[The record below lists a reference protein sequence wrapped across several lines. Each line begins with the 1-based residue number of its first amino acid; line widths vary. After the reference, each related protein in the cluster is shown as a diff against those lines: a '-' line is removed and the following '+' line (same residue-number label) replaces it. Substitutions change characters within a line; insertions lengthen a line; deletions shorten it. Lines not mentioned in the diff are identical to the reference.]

1 MKFVKTEINERFT
14 HEGVEILRCR
24 INIEYPDGKN
34 EIAELYQKLAE
45 NTYGYVKNILLPVVT
60 EAYEND
66 TDERKRFRF
75 VPFRYQLLGTPTF
88 ETEFFSQRLEA
99 TLLRKGEILDSF
111 TDGHVFD
118 IERELL
124 IPKDIVIRKLGFARD
139 KRVSGAKSVL
149 LFSDGIAILK
159 NGKWARIRRSN

>member
-1 MKFVKTEINERFT
+1 MKTVKIEKIERFT
-14 HEGVEILRCR
+14 CDGVEILRCR
-24 INIEYPDGKN
+24 IDLEYPEGKKEIDGF
-34 EIAELYQKLAE
+34 YQKCAD
-45 NTYGYVKNILLPVVT
+45 NAYDFVKSTLLPMAK
-60 EAYEND
+60 ECYEND

-111 TDGHVFD
+111 TDGQVFD

-139 KRVSGAKSVL
+139 KRVRGAKSVL

>member
-1 MKFVKTEINERFT
+1 M
-14 HEGVEILRCR
+14 
-24 INIEYPDGKN
+24 
-34 EIAELYQKLAE
+34 
-45 NTYGYVKNILLPVVT
+45 VT

-75 VPFRYQLLGTPTF
+75 EPFRYQLLGTPTF

-111 TDGHVFD
+111 TDGQVFD

-139 KRVSGAKSVL
+139 KRVRGAKSVL